1 MASGFGMSAA
11 HALAPSASFD
21 QPAIVLASAGAEA
34 RNDASF
40 NLKGVMHSFIRV
52 EDANTTKVAAAEPNA
67 DECPTEKDKSN
78 AADAKEAKKAD
89 KTAPQGP
96 EPIYFAF

>member
-52 EDANTTKVAAAEPNA
+52 EANTTKVATAEPNA
-67 DECPTEKDKSN
+67 DECPTEKEKSN
-78 AADAKEAKKAD
+78 AVDAKEAKKAD
-89 KTAPQGP
+89 KTAPLGP